1 MFFFFLKV
9 LENAGFSKVQA
20 DDRTDLFVEALQSE
34 VEILEGMKDE
44 YIKVSWRFIICQ
56 SLLTLQTLTF

>member
-1 MFFFFLKV
+1 M

-20 DDRTDLFVEALQSE
+20 DDRTDLFVQALQSE

-44 YIKVSWRFIICQ
+44 YIKVSLRLCQ
-56 SLLTLQTLTF
+56 SLLTLQTFTF

>member
-1 MFFFFLKV
+1 MVFLFLKV
-9 LENAGFSKVQA
+9 LENAGFCKVQA

-44 YIKVSWRFIICQ
+44 YIKVSLRVCQ
-56 SLLTLQTLTF
+56 SLYPLLIFTF

>member
-1 MFFFFLKV
+1 MFFFLKV

-20 DDRTDLFVEALQSE
+20 DDRTDLFVEALRSE

-44 YIKVSWRFIICQ
+44 YIKVSLRLWE
-56 SLLTLQTLTF
+56 SLLTLQTFTF